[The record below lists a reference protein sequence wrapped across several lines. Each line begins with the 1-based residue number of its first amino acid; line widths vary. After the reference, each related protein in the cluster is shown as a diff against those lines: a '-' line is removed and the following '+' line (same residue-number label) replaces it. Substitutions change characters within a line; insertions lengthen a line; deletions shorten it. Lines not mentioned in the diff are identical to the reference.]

1 MFAFVEKFFLISSW
15 ESVLALCVLVSIFVL
30 LWILSRKGVGFY
42 KRMGV
47 ALCFGLVIGVF
58 MQWALGFDGLDSIS
72 AQGNDELQWIVE
84 FDAYLNFLISIFMK
98 ILRLLVI
105 PMVFVG
111 IIHALI
117 SIQSDVKVGSLLA
130 LCLFWLMLTTAIAA
144 LIGIVLGLSTHL
156 GFSSS
161 VELSKTLGIIKPFP
175 EMILALVPSNIITA
189 MNTNN
194 IMGVVIFAFLVGFS
208 ARYVGQST
216 QENFAVFKGFVN
228 ICYEIVI
235 KLALFILQ
243 AMPYAIVAMIAHT
256 LIASGFGILAEA
268 LHFIIL
274 VFVAMILLFGVHC
287 GVIALHG
294 LNPFIYLKKA
304 FPVLMMAFASRSSAG
319 TLPLTISTL
328 TQKLGV
334 SPSTASCVGSIG
346 TTMGMNGCA
355 GYYAGLVAIFVYN
368 ALHLSV
374 GFGDIVMIVL
384 LCVIASFGI
393 AGIPG
398 VTIMIISVMLTGLGL
413 ESHFALLG
421 VILAIDPILDMAR
434 TCSNVSGAM
443 VASIASDKR
452 LGNLDQSVYRAK
464 I

>member
-1 MFAFVEKFFLISSW
+1 MFAFIERFFLISSW
-15 ESVLALCVLVSIFVL
+15 ESVLALCVLVGIFIL
-30 LWILSRKGVGFY
+30 LWILSCRGVGFY

-47 ALCFGLVIGVF
+47 ALCFGLMMGIFG
-58 MQWALGFDGLDSIS
+58 QWVLGFAGLDSIS
-72 AQGNDELQWIVE
+72 SQGNEGLGWIFE
-84 FDAYLNFLISIFMK
+84 FEIYLNFLIGIFMNILK
-98 ILRLLVI
+98 IIVI

-111 IIHALI
+111 IIHSLI
-117 SIQSDVKVGSLLA
+117 SIQNDVKVGSLLA

-144 LIGIVLGLSTHL
+144 FIGIMLGLSTHL

-161 VELSKTLGIIKPFP
+161 VEVSKTLGNIKPFH

-194 IMGVVIFAFLVGFS
+194 IMGIVMFAFLVGFS

-216 QENFAVFKGFVN
+216 QENFAVFKSFVN

-243 AMPYAIVAMIAHT
+243 AMPYAIVVMIAHT
-256 LIASGFGILAEA
+256 LIANGFGILAEA

-274 VFVAMILLFGVHC
+274 VFVAMILVFVVHC

-304 FPVLMMAFASRSSAG
+304 FPALMMAFASRSSAG

-334 SPSTASCVGSIG
+334 SASTASCAGSLG

-355 GYYAGLVAIFVYN
+355 GYYAGLIAIFVYN
-368 ALHLSV
+368 TLNLSV
-374 GFGDIVMIVL
+374 GFEDIVMIVL

-443 VASIASDKR
+443 VASIVSDKK
-452 LGNLDQSVYRAK
+452 LGTLNEEIFK
-464 I
+464 G

>member
-1 MFAFVEKFFLISSW
+1 MFSFIERFFLISSW
-15 ESVLALCVLVSIFVL
+15 ESVFALCILVSIFIL
-30 LWILSRKGVGFY
+30 LRILSHRGIGFY

-47 ALCFGLVIGVF
+47 ALFFGLIIGVF
-58 MQWALGFDGLDSIS
+58 GQWALGFDGLDSIS
-72 AQGNDELQWIVE
+72 AQGTEGLRWIFE
-84 FDAYLNFLISIFMK
+84 FDTYLNFLISIFMN
-98 ILRLLVI
+98 ILKMLVI

-111 IIHALI
+111 IIHSLV
-117 SIQSDVKVGSLLA
+117 SIQSDVRIGSLLA
-130 LCLFWLMLTTAIAA
+130 LCLFWLMLTTAIASF
-144 LIGIVLGLSTHL
+144 IGIILGLSTHL
-156 GFSSS
+156 GFSSG
-161 VELSKTLGIIKPFP
+161 VEVGKTLGIIKPFP

-189 MNTNN
+189 MSTNN

-208 ARYVGQST
+208 ARYVGQNT
-216 QENFAVFKGFVN
+216 QENFVVFKSFVN

-235 KLALFILQ
+235 KLALFILR

-256 LIASGFGILAEA
+256 LITSGFGVLAEA

-274 VFVAMILLFGVHC
+274 VFVAMILIFGVHC

-294 LNPFIYLKKA
+294 LNPFIYLQKA
-304 FPVLMMAFASRSSAG
+304 FPALMMAFVSRSSAG

-334 SPSTASCVGSIG
+334 SASTASCAGSLG

-355 GYYAGLVAIFVYN
+355 GYYAGLIAIFVYN
-368 ALHLSV
+368 ALGLSV

-398 VTIMIISVMLTGLGL
+398 VTIMVISVMLTGLGL

-443 VASIASDKR
+443 VASIVSDKR
-452 LGNLDQSVYRAK
+452 LGSLDESVYKARF
-464 I
+464 